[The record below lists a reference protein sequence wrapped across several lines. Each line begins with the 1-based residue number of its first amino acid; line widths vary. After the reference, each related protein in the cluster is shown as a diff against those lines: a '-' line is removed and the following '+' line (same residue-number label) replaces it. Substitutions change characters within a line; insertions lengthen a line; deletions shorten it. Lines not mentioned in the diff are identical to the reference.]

1 MIIACIWSSAVLEE
15 LSIINYYPPSE
26 AIIIFFLK
34 ILLSCLE
41 NLKSDSWNFNDDMY

>member
-26 AIIIFFLK
+26 AIIIFF
-34 ILLSCLE
+34 
-41 NLKSDSWNFNDDMY
+41 